1 MKSSQTKVKH
11 LELKK
16 GKFEVYR
23 VGNMRFERLSDCG
36 EPGKDLWIGFIEEG
50 DKDIPVYARKGEGF
64 TIEEIKKCWE
74 STGKFLDSIK
84 KKTRKTKK

>member
-1 MKSSQTKVKH
+1 MKTSDIKVKS

-36 EPGKDLWIGFIEEG
+36 EPGKDFWIGFIEEG

-64 TIEEIKKCWE
+64 TLEEIKECWE
-74 STGKFLDSIK
+74 STGKFLDAIK
-84 KKTRKTKK
+84 KEKRRGKK